1 MSRFSGRLWKWV
13 VPAGITVGLLGLW
26 VPAGADDQKEIEIK
40 LKKAGIEKAEVKK
53 EGDEERKEGDR
64 KEPRKEGERK
74 EEVRKEEVRKGEGSG
89 DARIDE
95 LTKIVK
101 QLASQVGELRE
112 EVRGL
117 RGGGFAGG
125 PNPEEMRKRMEEMAK
140 KFAAGN
146 PGAVNTEKYREE
158 MERRLKEQGKFAREG
173 AFPGA
178 DAEAQI
184 RRQIEI
190 LNAQL
195 KQIIAAREEGTP
207 KIDKKEPKKEGDKK
221 EGDKEGGDKKE
232 VKKDVEKDGDK
243 DDDKKEGDKEEGDK
257 KEDKKPDDK

>member
-1 MSRFSGRLWKWV
+1 MSRFTGRLWKWV
-13 VPAGITVGLLGLW
+13 VPAGIMVGLLGLW
-26 VPAGADDQKEIEIK
+26 VPAGADDKKEVEKDPEIK
-40 LKKAGIEKAEVKK
+40 SVKVRAVEITK
-53 EGDEERKEGDR
+53 DGDEDRKEGTR
-64 KEPRKEGERK
+64 KEVKKEGERK
-74 EEVRKEEVRKGEGSG
+74 EEGRKGESSG

-101 QLASQVGELRE
+101 QLAGQVNELRE
-112 EVRGL
+112 EIRGQ
-117 RGGGFAGG
+117 RGGFAGG

-173 AFPGA
+173 GAFGA

-184 RRQIEI
+184 RREIER

-207 KIDKKEPKKEGDKK
+207 KIDKKEPKKEGDRK

-232 VKKDVEKDGDK
+232 VKKDGDKEDGDK
-243 DDDKKEGDKEEGDK
+243 KDDKEEGDK